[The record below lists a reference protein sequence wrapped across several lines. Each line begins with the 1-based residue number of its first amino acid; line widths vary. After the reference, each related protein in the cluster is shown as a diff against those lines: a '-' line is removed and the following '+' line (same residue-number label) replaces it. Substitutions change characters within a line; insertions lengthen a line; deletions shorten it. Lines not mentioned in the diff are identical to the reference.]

1 MTTSMTGYGQGQ
13 AQSGS
18 LKLTVELNSV
28 NRKQLE

>member
-18 LKLTVELNSV
+18 LKLTVEMNSV
-28 NRKQLE
+28 NR